1 MIKIIKRSGD
11 KVDFDIN
18 RIIHAIMAAQSNI
31 HISNYDAALQM
42 SLKIQESLSER
53 PDVSIDE
60 MHMLVEMELMEKM
73 PEVARCYIGHRS
85 VRDFLRK
92 TVSGAIE

>member
-1 MIKIIKRSGD
+1 MIKIVKRDGATA
-11 KVDFDIN
+11 DFDIN
-18 RIIHAIMAAQSNI
+18 KIIAAIMAAQSNI
-31 HISNYDAALQM
+31 NISNYDAALQM
-42 SLKIQESLSER
+42 SLDIQESLSGR
-53 PDVSIDE
+53 PDITIDE

-92 TVSGAIE
+92 NVNGATE

>member
-1 MIKIIKRSGD
+1 MIKIVKRDGSI
-11 KVDFDIN
+11 VDFDVN
-18 RIIHAIMAAQSNI
+18 KVIHAIMAAQSNM
-31 HISNYDAALQM
+31 HISNYDSALKT
-42 SLKIQESLSER
+42 SLEIQESLKER
-53 PDVSIDE
+53 TDVTIDE

-92 TVSGAIE
+92 TASGAVE